1 MEKVTDRTPSEA
13 LNDNLKELY
22 MGIDVFN
29 HYYKKCKSNE
39 LKNLLGDV
47 INLYKKEAA
56 ELSSKISSLG
66 GCPASSIGISGK
78 ISEALYNIKTL
89 TADTDSE
96 ILEESI
102 KAFKTGIIAFQK
114 VLEDK
119 GEQLDSDAVNLLKN
133 IIKENE
139 ELSKK
144 LNEYS
149 SPHQA
154 DFF

>member
-1 MEKVTDRTPSEA
+1 MEKVTDRTPGEA

-29 HYYKKCKSNE
+29 HYHKKCKSNE

-47 INLYKKEAA
+47 INLYKKEAT

-66 GCPASSIGISGK
+66 DSPASSIGISGK

-119 GEQLDSDAVNLLKN
+119 GDQLDSDAVNLLKN